1 VPLKPAREESATV
14 ENVVTLETI
23 ARQMERM
30 LERMDA
36 LHRATER
43 LLERLERIER
53 NVGAIAQHLG
63 AARLEDGVAGP
74 RDPRTAALL
83 ERMEERLARVEQR
96 LRN

>member
-1 VPLKPAREESATV
+1 MV

-23 ARQMERM
+23 AAQMERM
-30 LERMDA
+30 LDGMEA
-36 LHRATER
+36 LHSTTQR

-53 NVGAIAQHLG
+53 NVEAIADHLG
-63 AARLEDGVAGP
+63 AARLDGGAAAVP